1 MQNIEHKEDFGELI
15 IIYIPRLL
23 RISQIPILLPV
34 NQVKL
39 LIHLSSVVRSTNTL
53 KIMMLKMMPLEK
65 DRFKEI
71 INSDPFLS
79 HSPHTTTEIT

>member
-1 MQNIEHKEDFGELI
+1 MLVI
-15 IIYIPRLL
+15 IVNSHSGQYHSHIQENVLL
-23 RISQIPILLPV
+23 

-39 LIHLSSVVRSTNTL
+39 LIHLSSVVRSNNTL

-71 INSDPFLS
+71 INSAPFLS
-79 HSPHTTTEIT
+79 HSPHTTTGTTSNQF